1 MGLMNIFRKNN
12 NKITPFTMDE
22 KIFFVKVF
30 LQSRDILPKEFG
42 DRDGDNLMSIA
53 GTPQY
58 TLVLYLDFL
67 YMFMMNDTIRTKSIK
82 EAAKSGIDLDGFSLN
97 TSSLLKIAEYYTTFR
112 KLPEDAQKEIHEEW
126 QNNIDSSNKNSFDT
140 FKDACYWWGDNI
152 IEPLQ
157 MFDCTENANE
167 ISENIVNSNYWEE
180 VEYQLSLNQSLIDSY
195 FEIRGIE

>member
-1 MGLMNIFRKNN
+1 
-12 NKITPFTMDE
+12 MDE

-82 EAAKSGIDLDGFSLN
+82 EAAKSGIDLDWFRLN